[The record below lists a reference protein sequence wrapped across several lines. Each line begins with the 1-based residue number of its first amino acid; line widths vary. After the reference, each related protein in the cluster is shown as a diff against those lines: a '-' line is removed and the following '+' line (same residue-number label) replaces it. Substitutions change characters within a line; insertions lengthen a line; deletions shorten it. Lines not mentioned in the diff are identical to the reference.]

1 MTRTNRNLKKNN
13 TKRRSI
19 RNKSRIVN
27 KKFIKGGMLLKGNYS
42 PKGALLYFLMN
53 SKFEYSGTG
62 ASSITLKC
70 NFNKDPNKSPYYGLS
85 AFATLGQPITCILLK
100 LSFWANHDTK
110 RQENKKKH
118 KMINLF
124 AMVILHTQ
132 LWIGLV
138 QYFGTSSK
146 VQFIEGWMKNPLL
159 RFYGMEHLAGM
170 LIAIIVVTI
179 GHSKSKKGST
189 PEEKY
194 KLILDFLI
202 ANFHCLLHNVDFIIF
217 IYDRL

>member
-1 MTRTNRNLKKNN
+1 
-13 TKRRSI
+13 
-19 RNKSRIVN
+19 
-27 KKFIKGGMLLKGNYS
+27 
-42 PKGALLYFLMN
+42 MN
-53 SKFEYSGTG
+53 SILTHAHSGLRWV
-62 ASSITLKC
+62 AL
-70 NFNKDPNKSPYYGLS
+70 
-85 AFATLGQPITCILLK
+85 ILLILAIINAFTSK
-100 LSFWANHDTK
+100 TY
-110 RQENKKKH
+110 EKKH

-132 LWIGLV
+132 LLIGLV

-170 LIAIIVVTI
+170 LIAIIIVTI

-194 KLILDFLI
+194 KPIKIWYVVGLILIVASIPWPFRAALG
-202 ANFHCLLHNVDFIIF
+202 AGWF
-217 IYDRL
+217 